1 MALKK
6 DKPQKLYFSIGE
18 VARMFGENEST
29 LRYWEDE
36 FETLT
41 PKTVKGSRFYKQENI
56 EQVRIIHYLL
66 RKQKFKIAGAKI
78 QLKNNKDQITRQAE
92 LSTRLQSIKE
102 ELLSLKAAFD
112 IIDPTEEETTDEGTT
127 A

>member
-1 MALKK
+1 MAKKK

-18 VARMFGENEST
+18 VAKMFDENEST

-41 PKTVKGSRFYKQENI
+41 PKTVKGSRFYKQEDI

-66 RKQKFKIAGAKI
+66 RKQRFKIAGAKI
-78 QLKNNKDQITRQAE
+78 QLKNNKDLITRQAE
-92 LSTRLQSIKE
+92 LFTRLQSIKK

-112 IIDPTEEETTDEGTT
+112 IIDPTEEPTDESTT
-127 A
+127 S